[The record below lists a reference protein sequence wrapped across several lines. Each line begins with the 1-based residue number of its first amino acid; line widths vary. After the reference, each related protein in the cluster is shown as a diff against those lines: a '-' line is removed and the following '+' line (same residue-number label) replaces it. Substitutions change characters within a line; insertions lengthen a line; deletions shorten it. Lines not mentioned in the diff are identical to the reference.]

1 MMNWIRNNSDKLIAA
16 LFGLMFAFIAVT
28 LFDFGPKVAVEIF
41 KSTETGNMIYC
52 SSGDLHGSSGHTY
65 MGSGTIDPAKAVSC

>member
-1 MMNWIRNNSDKLIAA
+1 MNWIKANSDKLIAM
-16 LFGLMFAFIAVT
+16 LIGIMFVLIAVPF
-28 LFDFGPKVAVEIF
+28 FDFGPKVAVEIF